1 MGPKISGTAPVD
13 VNHCECTISC
23 LYCFVIFFVFFVRC
37 LSTKKCPQRAE
48 KLLFVDAFLSERLL
62 GCFFFSKI
70 MIAFLHF
77 CVSEIF
83 FHCSNYLLL
92 MHRFAHVNV
101 VRVKW
106 DQTRKPAITT
116 QTVTRKSNQ
125 SELGTL
131 KKKKKFLSLS
141 VDDEQVL
148 SHRLRVHFN
157 STFQH
162 KGKPSPN
169 APRLSFG
176 LSAAR

>member
-1 MGPKISGTAPVD
+1 MSIIANVQFHVYTVLWFS
-13 VNHCECTISC
+13 SS
-23 LYCFVIFFVFFVRC
+23 F
-37 LSTKKCPQRAE
+37 
-48 KLLFVDAFLSERLL
+48 LL
-62 GCFFFSKI
+62 GSFRQKSVHKEQKNCFLWTLFCLRGCWAVFFFFSKI

-131 KKKKKFLSLS
+131 KKKKSFFLFLLMTSRSYHTGCESILILHS
-141 VDDEQVL
+141 STKENLHQTLRD
-148 SHRLRVHFN
+148 SH
-157 STFQH
+157 SDW
-162 KGKPSPN
+162 
-169 APRLSFG
+169 
-176 LSAAR
+176 ARRGNWKA

>member
-1 MGPKISGTAPVD
+1 MSII
-13 VNHCECTISC
+13 VNVQFHVYTVLWFSSS
-23 LYCFVIFFVFFVRC
+23 F
-37 LSTKKCPQRAE
+37 
-48 KLLFVDAFLSERLL
+48 LL
-62 GCFFFSKI
+62 GAFRQKSVHKEQKNCILWTLFCLRGCWAVFFFSKI